1 MAFMLA
7 LFVMAAASM
16 IVVTI
21 LDTQT
26 LQYSSLRNSIDF
38 DRARYLAEAG
48 LHHVLST
55 LESDFDLSDTTGF
68 TIASTEFPSGSGNT
82 YTASVGVLQ
91 ADGTRVVTSQGTAGQ
106 FTRKLEIKVKMGG

>member
-7 LFVMAAASM
+7 LFVMAVAST
-16 IVVTI
+16 IVVAI

-48 LHHVLST
+48 LHHALSV
-55 LESDFDLSDTTGF
+55 LESDFDISETTGF
-68 TIASTEFPSGSGNT
+68 DISATEFPAGSGNT
-82 YTASVGVLQ
+82 YLATIGALQ
-91 ADGTRVVTSQGTAGQ
+91 ADGTRLVTAQGTAGQ
-106 FTRKLEIKVKMGG
+106 ITRKLEIQIKMGG